1 MNYNEVMPE
10 FTKQFFEL
18 IAAAKRVV
26 VTGHMN
32 PDEDAVAS
40 ILAINEVIQQKV
52 PGKEVR
58 LLLCGEPATAY
69 KNFKGFEKIEFVPD
83 IVDAIQPD
91 DTLVVVDGSQLY
103 RFSRQPEKLA
113 ALKTR
118 ICIDHHASP
127 VEEFALSIVAP
138 SYPAATAVIYKLFAS
153 DITIDKPLAEIFL
166 LGIFGDTGTLA
177 YLKPNQLETLPIVKS
192 LLEIAQVEIQEF
204 LARFQTV
211 SQREFAV
218 FMEFCKN
225 TKFGSAPGWPNFQYS
240 YLTEDFVKQ
249 GGYTDLE
256 LTKGSAHYKD
266 GFLRTVENHPW
277 GFMVRATPKGIVAIS
292 GRSLPGSVN
301 VRDVMERMQL
311 GGGHDRA
318 AGGEVKAS
326 TTEAVVNQILD
337 WIQHN
342 KPTLS

>member
-1 MNYNEVMPE
+1 MNYNDVSPE
-10 FTKQFFEL
+10 FATKFFDL
-18 IAAAKRVV
+18 ISAAKRVI

-40 ILAINEVIQQKV
+40 ILAIYEVLQQKA
-52 PGKEVR
+52 PGKEAR
-58 LLLCGEPATAY
+58 MLLCGEPANAY
-69 KNFKGFEKIEFVPD
+69 KSFKGFEKIEFVPD
-83 IVDAIQPD
+83 IADVVQPD

-113 ALKTR
+113 TVKTR

-127 VEEFALSIVAP
+127 VEEFTLSVVVP
-138 SYPAATAVIYKLFAS
+138 SYPAATAVIYKLFA
-153 DITIDKPLAEIFL
+153 DDVKINKPLAEIFL

-177 YLKPNQLETLPIVKS
+177 YLKPNQLETLPIVKN
-192 LLEIAQVEIQEF
+192 LLEVAQVEVQEF

-225 TKFGSAPGWPNFQYS
+225 TKFGSAPGWPNFQYA

-266 GFLRTVENHPW
+266 DFLRTIEDHPW
-277 GFMVRATPKGIVAIS
+277 GFMVRATPQGPVAIS
-292 GRSLPGSVN
+292 CRSLPGSVN
-301 VRDVMERMQL
+301 VREVMERMQL

-318 AGGEVKAS
+318 AGGEVKNS
-326 TTEAVVNQILD
+326 TVDAVVDQILD
-337 WIQHN
+337 WMRHN